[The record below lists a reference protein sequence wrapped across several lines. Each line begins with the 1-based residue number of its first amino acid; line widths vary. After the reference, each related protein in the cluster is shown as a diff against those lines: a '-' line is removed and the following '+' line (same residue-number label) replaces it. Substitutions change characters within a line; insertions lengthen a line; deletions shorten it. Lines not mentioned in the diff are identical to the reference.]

1 MLVLKDLNKVV
12 LKKYCIRIGLIFI
25 SLLLCQSALPYRS
38 SSEVE
43 DQVIIKIESVIP
55 INEVIAE
62 FQGEAID
69 SVVFQNIFLTEFADP
84 QAIDNIITALGNIPE
99 VIYVQ
104 RNYLIGLPETFQI
117 SQQFPDTDCPRLLDG
132 ESPPQYF
139 SDAGAYSIK
148 IDSANILASGENI
161 VVAVIDNGVEFE
173 HPLFNNSFVSTGY
186 DLIDKD
192 DYAAEVSGSVYGHG
206 TFVSGII
213 KRVAPDCK
221 LLPIRAFDGDGQSN
235 SFDITKAIQLAI
247 NDSFGVD
254 VINMSFGMYTSN
266 PAIEDAIS
274 TANNLNIAIVAAPG
288 NDNTVMT
295 SYPAAYSGVIAVSAI
310 DNFDIRAGFS
320 NYGEYI
326 DVCAPGVDVYSSLAG
341 EYEWGTWS
349 GTSFSAPMATGI
361 CALMKELEP
370 DLTSI
375 EIEEII
381 RLAADKELQWGIVSP
396 PDIEYGSGRIN
407 AFKTLF
413 LLKRGDVDDNG
424 DLNILD
430 IIYLIDFIY
439 KSGPSPILLSDLGD
453 FDCSGYIDILDVVA
467 IINHLYK
474 NELQPSC
481 F

>member
-1 MLVLKDLNKVV
+1 MLVLKDFNKVV
-12 LKKYCIRIGLIFI
+12 LKKYCIGIGLIFI
-25 SLLLCQSALPYRS
+25 SLLFYQSASPYRS

-43 DQVIIKIESVIP
+43 DQVIVKIESVIP
-55 INEVIAE
+55 IDEVIAE

-69 SVVFQNIFLTEFADP
+69 SIIFQNIFLIEFPDP
-84 QAIDNIITALGNIPE
+84 QAIDMIITALGNRPG
-99 VIYVQ
+99 VTYVQ
-104 RNYLIGLPETFQI
+104 RNYLIGLPESFQV
-117 SQQFPDTDCPRLLDG
+117 SQQFPDNDRPRLLDG

-139 SDAGAYSIK
+139 SDSGAYSIK

-161 VVAVIDNGVEFE
+161 VVAVIDNGVEFD

-186 DLIDKD
+186 DLVDED
-192 DYAAEVSGSVYGHG
+192 DYAAEVYGYVYGHG

-266 PAIEDAIS
+266 PAIEDAINI
-274 TANNLNIAIVAAPG
+274 ANNQNIAIVAAPG
-288 NDNTVMT
+288 NDNTLTT
-295 SYPAAYSGVIAVSAI
+295 SYPAAYPGVIAVSAI
-310 DNFDIRAGFS
+310 DNFDIRADFS

-361 CALMKELEP
+361 CALMKELKP

-375 EIEEII
+375 EIEENI
-381 RLAADKELQWGIVSP
+381 RLAADKELQWGIVAP
-396 PDIEYGSGRIN
+396 PDSEYGSGRIN
-407 AFKTLF
+407 AFKTVLF
-413 LLKRGDVDDNG
+413 LKKGDADNNG
-424 DLNILD
+424 DMNILD
-430 IIYLIDFIY
+430 IVYLINFIY
-439 KSGPSPILLSDLGD
+439 KGGPSPIPLSDLGD
-453 FDCSGYIDILDVVA
+453 FDCSGYIDILDIVA
-467 IINHLYK
+467 IINYLYK
-474 NELQPSC
+474 NKLQPSC